1 MKHNSWRSLIGET
14 QLCEGG
20 RLSSIVFCC
29 DPRKIFCPILDI
41 ALHELGIQKEDFIRI
56 MDKHDINNL
65 AFCPSLEK
73 EDKKRDEILLKNNW
87 GPSKYLQYKFEILEE
102 LLGEKTNEAFSKR
115 LLKQFAMEILD
126 PETKQVYKAI
136 ALGDLKNKIFIV
148 TEVVEENRLEEKIEE
163 DLEKLEFVGVRM
175 QKNLIKKIDEMI
187 SLGYASSRSDLIR
200 KSLHLYLSIIKK

>member
-1 MKHNSWRSLIGET
+1 MKYNSWRSLIGET

-29 DPRKIFCPILDI
+29 DPRKNFCPILDI
-41 ALHELGIQKEDFIRI
+41 ALHELGIEKEDFIKI
-56 MDKHDINNL
+56 MDKHDAYNL

-102 LLGEKTNEAFSKR
+102 LLGKRIEEAFSKR
-115 LLKQFAMEILD
+115 LFKQFAMEILD
-126 PETKQVYKAI
+126 PETSQVYKTI

-148 TEVVEENRLEEKIEE
+148 TEIVEESKLEEKIEE

-175 QKNLIKKIDEMI
+175 PKNLIKKIDEMI

-200 KSLHLYLSIIKK
+200 KSLHLYLSIKK